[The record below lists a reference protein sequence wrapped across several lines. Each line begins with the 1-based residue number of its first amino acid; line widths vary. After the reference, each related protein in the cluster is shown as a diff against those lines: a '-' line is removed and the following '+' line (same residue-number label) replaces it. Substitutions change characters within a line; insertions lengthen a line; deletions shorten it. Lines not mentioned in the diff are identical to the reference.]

1 MKIVVGNLGC
11 AQAQIRLKI
20 QEGLTLLFF
29 LHFYP
34 LAKFNIFGIVK
45 GMNKGLPKTYLYLG
59 LATTGMFVAT
69 GLIQQRTIF
78 AIYGVISLLATTALM
93 AYSFIKNKEK

>member
-1 MKIVVGNLGC
+1 
-11 AQAQIRLKI
+11 
-20 QEGLTLLFF
+20 
-29 LHFYP
+29 
-34 LAKFNIFGIVK
+34 
-45 GMNKGLPKTYLYLG
+45 MNKGLPKTYLYLG

-78 AIYGVISLLATTALM
+78 AIYGVVSLLATTALM